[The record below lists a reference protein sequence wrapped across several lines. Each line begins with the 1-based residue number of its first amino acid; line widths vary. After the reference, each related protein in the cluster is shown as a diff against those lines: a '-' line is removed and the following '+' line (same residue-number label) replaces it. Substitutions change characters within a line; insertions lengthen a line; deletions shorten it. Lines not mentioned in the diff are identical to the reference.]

1 MSSFSTGPIP
11 GTAGAARMHEVT
23 EENVHLIDRVIDFSR
38 RRLLASE
45 IPLDKPMS
53 EKELSRLVNEQI
65 SEDGMG
71 ADRALS
77 VFEHILSPACISTD
91 HPQYLAFI
99 PSAPTKAAQ
108 AFDMA
113 VSATALYGGSWME
126 GSGVVH
132 AENETLRW
140 LAGEFGLPESAGGVF
155 VQGGTT
161 GNLSAL
167 VAARDDAKRKRSAAG
182 KPRPEEWIVVCSEE
196 AHSSIASAAAVMDVT
211 VVTVPTGE
219 DGVLHGDHVRPA
231 LEEHGDAV
239 FAVVA
244 TAGST
249 NFGLVDDLRSVAD
262 LKREVDFWFHVDGA
276 YGLAAILSPLA
287 RARFD
292 GVAEADSVIVD
303 PHKWLYTP
311 FDSCALLYRDPETG
325 RRAHTQHAAYLDT
338 LNEAPEWNPSDYA
351 IQLTRR
357 ARGLPLWFSL
367 STYGAGAYRAA
378 ISHALTVAH
387 DVADEIRSRPELRLV
402 RDPHLSVVVF
412 ERIGWEAA
420 DYASWSEKLLDAQT
434 AFVTPSSHHGVTNLR
449 FAVLNPRTTLAQLT
463 VLLDTLR

>member
-1 MSSFSTGPIP
+1 MTHPAPGSSGP
-11 GTAGAARMHEVT
+11 ARMHEVT
-23 EENVHLIDRVIDFSR
+23 DENVRLIDRVLDFSR

-45 IPLDKPMS
+45 VPLDKPMS
-53 EKELSRLVNEQI
+53 ERELSRLVNERI
-65 SEDGMG
+65 SEEGMG

-132 AENETLRW
+132 AENETLAW
-140 LAGEFGLPESAGGVF
+140 LAGEFGLPAGAGGVF
-155 VQGGTT
+155 VQGGTI

-167 VAARDDAKRKRSAAG
+167 VAARDDAKRRRRAAG
-182 KPRPEEWIVVCSEE
+182 GSAPDSWIVVCSEE
-196 AHSSIASAAAVMDVT
+196 AHSSIASAAAVMDVE
-211 VVTVPTGE
+211 VVTVPTDE
-219 DGVLHGDHVRPA
+219 DGQLRGAHVRPA
-231 LEEHGDAV
+231 LVEHGDAV

-249 NFGLVDDLRSVAD
+249 NFGIVDDLRSVAD
-262 LKREVDFWFHVDGA
+262 LKREFDFWFHVDGA
-276 YGLAAILSPLA
+276 YGLAAMLSPIA
-287 RARFD
+287 RHRFA
-292 GVAEADSVIVD
+292 GVEDADSLIVD

-311 FDSCALLYRDPETG
+311 FDSCALLYRTPEAG
-325 RRAHTQHAAYLDT
+325 RLAHTQHAAYLDT

-378 ISHALTVAH
+378 IGQALTVAH
-387 DVADEIRSRPELRLV
+387 DIAAEIASRPELRLV
-402 RDPHLSVVVF
+402 RDPQLSVVVF

-420 DYASWSEKLLDAQT
+420 DYAAWSDRLLEAQT
-434 AFVTPSSHHGVTNLR
+434 AFVTPSSHRGRSNLR